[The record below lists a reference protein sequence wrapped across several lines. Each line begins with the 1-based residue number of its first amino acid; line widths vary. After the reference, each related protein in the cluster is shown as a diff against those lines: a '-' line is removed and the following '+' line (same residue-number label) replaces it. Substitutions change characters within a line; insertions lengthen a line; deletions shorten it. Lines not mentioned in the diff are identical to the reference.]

1 MQQGYTLDNFFADFE
16 ATIYNNKPRYSF
28 QELFSINFVK
38 YDAKRIASLQ
48 LSIQQFDDNMISE
61 LIDKNAIIKK
71 ISWPAFENFIQ
82 CYLICIRDL
91 DPWSIINSIDLMISV
106 FECQSF
112 LFNPKNNV
120 HERITKQMISYF
132 EESMSLMIP
141 LSTFID
147 IESMHIHNRIN
158 DFPRLT
164 YISTI
169 LLKSLNNMRSKPDL
183 NNSDNIDI
191 IKLLFDISTNLCN
204 VYYKIGSPMLCAN
217 VFSNINILNLNRKFV
232 SKSRLIKLRFI
243 MGKYY
248 LHQSNFLQSFVHLN
262 ACYRSLQLNSC
273 PISNI
278 TRILKYLIPVGLI
291 VGKVTDVNKLR
302 ALMRNRALTEIDS
315 FKLNTILN
323 IYEPLIE
330 SYKSGNFFEVYKN
343 ISNNEKY
350 WKSIGLWIA
359 MLQRL
364 RILIFRNLL
373 YQIWK
378 LSNSNLNYELIR
390 IGLTESLKGSE
401 QLNAVYQIKND
412 ISESIDDIFIDNL
425 LSALTSSGYLKMK
438 ITADRNTILSKKDT
452 FPDIFT
458 VISGRFTT
466 NPREAWLDN

>member
-1 MQQGYTLDNFFADFE
+1 MQQSYNLDHFFSDFD
-16 ATIYNNKPRYSF
+16 ATINNNRPRFSF

-38 YDAKRIASLQ
+38 YDAKRIADLQ
-48 LSIQQFDDNMISE
+48 LSIQQLDDKMISD
-61 LIDKNAIIKK
+61 LIEKNTTIKK

-106 FECQSF
+106 FESQSF
-112 LFNPKNNV
+112 LFNPKNNI
-120 HERITKQMISYF
+120 HERITKQMIPYF

-141 LSTFID
+141 LSSFID

-169 LLKSLNNMRSKPDL
+169 LLKALNNMRSKPDL
-183 NNSDNIDI
+183 NNSDNINI
-191 IKLLFDISTNLCN
+191 IGLLLDTSTNLCN

-217 VFSNINILNLNRKFV
+217 VFSNINILNLNKRFI
-232 SKSRLIKLRFI
+232 SKSRLIKLRFV

-248 LHQSNFLQSFVHLN
+248 LHQSEFLQSFIHLN
-262 ACYRSLQLNSC
+262 ACYKTLQLDLC

-291 VGKVTDVNKLR
+291 MGKVADINKLR
-302 ALMRNRALTEIDS
+302 TLTRNRALNENDYD
-315 FKLNTILN
+315 KLNTILN

-330 SYKSGNFFEVYKN
+330 SYKSGNFFGVYRS

-350 WKSIGLWIA
+350 WKTIGLWIA

-373 YQIWK
+373 FQIWK
-378 LSNSNLNYELIR
+378 FSNSNLNYEFIR
-390 IGLTESLKGSE
+390 TGLKESLKGIE
-401 QLNAVYQIKND
+401 QLNVVYQIKND
-412 ISESIDDIFIDNL
+412 INEPIDDIFIDNL
-425 LSALTSSGYLKMK
+425 LAALTSSGYLKMK

-458 VISGRFTT
+458 VISGRFTA